1 MSFDNL
7 LATDE
12 WPVPHA
18 KSKAMFEKAK
28 QLMPGGVDGQSRL
41 DSPHPIF
48 MARAD
53 GAYIEDVDGNRYV
66 DFHCGF
72 GSVLLGHNDPRIRET
87 IDETLTQ
94 SGVHFATA
102 HPLEMELAS
111 RLQSALPSAE
121 RVVFACTGTEV
132 TYHAVRLARVHTNRR
147 RVVKFE
153 GNYHGWHDYLYWSVR
168 FDPSNAGPVD
178 HPIPVAQSAGMGAEA
193 ESEILTCE
201 YNDIEQLRVI
211 FANHASEIAA
221 IIVEPIFHNGGA
233 VMPAPGFLETCRELC
248 SQYGSVLI
256 FDEVITGFRQSMGG
270 AQSLFGVTPDLT
282 TLGKAMANGFP
293 ISVLAGRR
301 EVMEDLS
308 PLGPSYFSGTFNGHV
323 LNVAIANRCCK
334 ILESEPP
341 YESLS
346 ALGSTLRQGIENAIG
361 DTGVPARIAQF
372 GSVWSLHFSREPI
385 GNYRDLARMGDPK
398 GRAAE
403 VAYRRF
409 MMTRGYYIH
418 PHSVIRGYLTTSH
431 TRDQIDGAIA
441 ATRAFFEGYRENLLN

>member
-1 MSFDNL
+1 
-7 LATDE
+7 
-12 WPVPHA
+12 
-18 KSKAMFEKAK
+18 
-28 QLMPGGVDGQSRL
+28 MPGGVDGQSRL

-48 MARAD
+48 MARAE

-87 IDETLTQ
+87 IAETLAQ

-102 HPLEMELAS
+102 HPLEMELAG
-111 RLQSALPSAE
+111 RLQRALPSAE
-121 RVVFACTGTEV
+121 RDGVRVHGNRGDVSRGPTGARAYQPSTRGQV
-132 TYHAVRLARVHTNRR
+132 RRQLPRLARLSLLERSISIPPTRVPSNIRSQLRSRRGWVRR
-147 RVVKFE
+147 RSRRSSRANTTTSNSFE
-153 GNYHGWHDYLYWSVR
+153 SL
-168 FDPSNAGPVD
+168 
-178 HPIPVAQSAGMGAEA
+178 
-193 ESEILTCE
+193 
-201 YNDIEQLRVI
+201 
-211 FANHASEIAA
+211 FANHAADIAA

-270 AQSLFGVTPDLT
+270 AQTLFGVTPDLT

-293 ISVLAGRR
+293 ISVLAGRS

-323 LNVAIANRCCK
+323 LNVAVANRCCE

-346 ALGSTLRQGIENAIG
+346 ALGSCSA
-361 DTGVPARIAQF
+361 P
-372 GSVWSLHFSREPI
+372 
-385 GNYRDLARMGDPK
+385 GN
-398 GRAAE
+398 
-403 VAYRRF
+403 
-409 MMTRGYYIH
+409 
-418 PHSVIRGYLTTSH
+418 
-431 TRDQIDGAIA
+431 
-441 ATRAFFEGYRENLLN
+441 

>member
-1 MSFDNL
+1 MTFDNL

-12 WPVPHA
+12 WPVPHS
-18 KSKAMFEKAK
+18 KSKAMFEQAK
-28 QLMPGGVDGQSRL
+28 LVMPGGVDGQSRL

-48 MARAD
+48 MARAE
-53 GAYIEDVDGNRYV
+53 GAYIEDVDGNEYV

-72 GSVLLGHNDPRIRET
+72 GSVLLGHNDLRIRET
-87 IDETLTQ
+87 IDETLTH
-94 SGVHFATA
+94 SGVHYATA
-102 HPLEMELAS
+102 HPMEVELAG
-111 RLQSALPSAE
+111 RLQRALPSAE
-121 RVVFACTGTEV
+121 RMVFACTGTEV

-168 FDPSNAGPVD
+168 FDPSIAGSVD
-178 HPIPVAQSAGMGAEA
+178 HPIPVAQSAGMGAQA
-193 ESEILTCE
+193 ESEILTCG
-201 YNDIEQLRVI
+201 YNDIERLRVL
-211 FANHASEIAA
+211 FANHAADIAA

-270 AQSLFGVTPDLT
+270 AQTLFGVTPDLT

-301 EVMEDLS
+301 EVMDDLS
-308 PLGPSYFSGTFNGHV
+308 PLGSSYFSGTFNGHL
-323 LNVAIANRCCK
+323 LNVAIANRCCE

-346 ALGSTLRQGIENAIG
+346 ALGSRLRQGIEEAING
-361 DTGVPARIAQF
+361 TDVPVRIAQF
-372 GSVWSLHFSREPI
+372 GSVWSLHFSVDPI
-385 GNYRDLARMGDPK
+385 GNYRDLAHISDTR

-431 TRDQIDGAIA
+431 TREQIDGAIS
-441 ATRAFFEGYRENLLN
+441 ATHAFFEGYRDNLLN